1 MGIDGINGNNG
12 INNANQNVK
21 IFQDGNKNK
30 KDSSSIFGDKNNNGI
45 IDKND
50 FADAKT
56 AELANEK
63 GLIGR
68 TWESLNG
75 TFEKLLNSNKPEE
88 GLTREPRYNV
98 DTQENY
104 QADIKD
110 GLEIRRTYYKE
121 DGSVDEI
128 LNRQFDENGNLTRNV
143 SVDGEGNLRYATDV
157 KDNKVVK
164 YTEFKDDGTVN
175 LEIEYDEAGKAVHA
189 KEYKDGYTAA
199 EDYDADGKAINKEIT
214 YTGDIP
220 AFADG
225 DMSSVAKAMNEA
237 RNKLPIGSRAGSLEF
252 DRVINQIFG
261 DELQSIDTMRD
272 GGSLEIT
279 LNDGS
284 LINMN
289 NAIMI
294 GDGSVTITKP
304 DGTVEKYSAE
314 GEKIE

>member
-1 MGIDGINGNNG
+1 MGLDGIQGNNS
-12 INNANQNVK
+12 INNTNQNSK
-21 IFQDGNKNK
+21 KLQDGNKDK
-30 KDSSSIFGDKNNNGI
+30 KDSASIFGDKNNNGL

-50 FADAKT
+50 FTDAKT

-68 TWESLNG
+68 TWDSMNG
-75 TFEKLLNSNKPEE
+75 AFEKLLNSNKPEE
-88 GLTREPRYNV
+88 GLTREPRFNV
-98 DTQENY
+98 DTQEDY

-110 GLEIRRTYYKE
+110 GLEIRRTYYKK
-121 DGSVDEI
+121 DGSIDEI

-143 SVDGEGNLRYATDV
+143 SVDADGNLRYATDV

-175 LEIEYDEAGKAVHA
+175 LEINYDEAGKAVHA
-189 KEYKDGYTAA
+189 KEYKDGYTAE

-225 DMSSVAKAMNEA
+225 DMSNVAKAMNEA
-237 RNKLPIGSRAGSLEF
+237 RNKLPIGSRAGSKAF

-261 DELQSIDTMRD
+261 ENLQSVDTMRD

-279 LNDGS
+279 LKDGS
-284 LINMN
+284 VINMN
-289 NAIMI
+289 NAFMV